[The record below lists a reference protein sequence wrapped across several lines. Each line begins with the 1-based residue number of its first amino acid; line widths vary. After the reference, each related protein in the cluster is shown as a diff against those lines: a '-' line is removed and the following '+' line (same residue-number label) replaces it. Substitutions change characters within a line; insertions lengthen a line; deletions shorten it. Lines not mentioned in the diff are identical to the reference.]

1 MVIIHSTQ
9 NYRQF
14 NFIRENRDVNFK
26 SLLESVQKK
35 NLLDCH
41 PIICDE
47 DLNVIDGQHRLKV
60 AETLQVPIY
69 YIISKTATKIDI
81 PLCQTQTP
89 WLLPNYLNFYKN
101 DHPDYSFVEEIM
113 KTYSIPIHFIVQNT
127 GSSDKPWKDFREG
140 KFNIKKDKNTLRIK
154 FKQLN
159 DIIEICK
166 TIRISLH
173 DKNIRIVNETYRAIW
188 TLINDKNYEHE
199 IMMDKSGKYKNQIS
213 QALNFATKDSILR
226 CLKENVYNYFSKKK
240 ERI

>member
-69 YIISKTATKIDI
+69 YIISKTATKIGDFGI
-81 PLCQTQTP
+81 LCLSIENQ
-89 WLLPNYLNFYKN
+89 NF
-101 DHPDYSFVEEIM
+101 V
-113 KTYSIPIHFIVQNT
+113 
-127 GSSDKPWKDFREG
+127 FR
-140 KFNIKKDKNTLRIK
+140 T
-154 FKQLN
+154 
-159 DIIEICK
+159 
-166 TIRISLH
+166 
-173 DKNIRIVNETYRAIW
+173 
-188 TLINDKNYEHE
+188 
-199 IMMDKSGKYKNQIS
+199 
-213 QALNFATKDSILR
+213 
-226 CLKENVYNYFSKKK
+226 NYFSINCASDSISAFSF
-240 ERI
+240 RAAILSSLQF